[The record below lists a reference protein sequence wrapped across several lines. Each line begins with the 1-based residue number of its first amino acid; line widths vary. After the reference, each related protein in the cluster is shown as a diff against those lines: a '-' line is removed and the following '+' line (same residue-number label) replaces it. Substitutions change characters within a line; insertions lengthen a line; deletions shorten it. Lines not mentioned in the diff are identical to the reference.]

1 VKAGDTFFLAGGAA
15 DRHLR
20 VVISDPSTDSGRV
33 LFVSMTSYDVTKE
46 SVCVFELG
54 DHPFVKHK
62 SCIAYGS
69 AKEAPLSSLLRLLEA
84 GQLRLSE
91 PVSVSDLERIR
102 RGLSLSRDIKQ
113 KYLDLM
119 LDQGL
124 LD

>member
-1 VKAGDTFFLAGGAA
+1 MRPGETFFLAGGAA

-20 VVISDPSTDSGRV
+20 VVISDPSIDSELV

-46 SVCVFELG
+46 NVCVFEVG
-54 DHPFVKHK
+54 NHPFVKHR
-62 SCIAYGS
+62 SCIAYGT
-69 AKEAPLSSLLRLLEA
+69 AKEAPLAALLRLLDA
-84 GQLRLSE
+84 GQLRISE
-91 PVSVSDLERIR
+91 PMSASQLDRIR
-102 RGLSLSRDIKQ
+102 RGVSLSRDIKR

>member
-1 VKAGDTFFLAGGAA
+1 VRAGDTFFLAGGAA

-20 VVISDPSTDSGRV
+20 VVISDPSTDSERV
-33 LFVSMTSYDVTKE
+33 LFVSLTSYEVTKE
-46 SVCVFELG
+46 SVCVFEVG
-54 DHPFVKHK
+54 DHPFVKHN
-62 SCIAYGS
+62 SCIAYES
-69 AKEAPLSSLLRLLEA
+69 AKDAPLSALLRLLEV

-91 PVSVSDLERIR
+91 PVSLSDLERIR

>member
-1 VKAGDTFFLAGGAA
+1 MRPGETFFLAGGAA

-20 VVISDPSTDSGRV
+20 VVISDPSIDSERV

-46 SVCVFELG
+46 NVCVFEVG
-54 DHPFVKHK
+54 NHPFVKHR
-62 SCIAYGS
+62 SCIAYGT
-69 AKEAPLSSLLRLLEA
+69 AKEAPLAALLRLLDA
-84 GQLRLSE
+84 GQLRISE
-91 PVSVSDLERIR
+91 PMSASQLDRIR
-102 RGLSLSRDIKQ
+102 RGVSLSRDIKR